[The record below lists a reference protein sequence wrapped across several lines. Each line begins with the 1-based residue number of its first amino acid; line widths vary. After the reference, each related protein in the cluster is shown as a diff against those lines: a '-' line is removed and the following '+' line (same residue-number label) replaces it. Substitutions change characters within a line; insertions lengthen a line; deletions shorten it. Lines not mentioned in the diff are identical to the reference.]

1 MVIDPSTE
9 LLSGLNPVQREAV
22 LHEEGPLLIVAG
34 AGSGKT
40 RVLTHRIAHL
50 VAHRGVSPFEV
61 LAITFTN
68 KAADEMKQRVA
79 ALVGPV
85 AERMWVSTFHSAC
98 VRILRRDAPRLG
110 YRSSFT
116 IYDEADANRLTG
128 YVLRDL
134 NIDLKKF
141 PPRSV
146 HAVIRQ
152 AKNELVDFESYRS
165 AAHTI
170 YERRIADVYQEYQQ
184 RLLSASAMDFDDLLM
199 VTVNLFQSHPE
210 VLGHYQQ
217 RFRHLLVDEY
227 QDTNRAQNELV
238 LMLGRMHRNVCV
250 VGDSDQSVY
259 RFRGADITNILEFE
273 QAFPDATTVV
283 LEQNYRSTQTILHAA
298 NAVISNNAMRKPK
311 ALWTEQVGGE
321 LVVRY
326 HAEDEEDESA
336 WVAHEMARLHQ
347 VDGKRWGDMAVF
359 YRTNAQSRVL
369 EERLVRQHIPYKV
382 VGGTKFYDRREVK
395 DLVAYL
401 RAITNPADEV
411 SLKRIVNV
419 PKRGVGETSISRL
432 DALAASRRRPF
443 AEALAGA
450 QEAGVSGKALGGIKD
465 LLGLLD
471 QLRAMV
477 AAGARPD
484 TVLQAVVERTGYAA
498 ELEAEN
504 TVEASGRLEN
514 VAELVGVAAEY
525 DHLDEFLEAVSL
537 VADSDELD
545 GDDTKALLMTLHT
558 AKGLEFPV
566 VFMIGLEDGIFPHLR
581 SLGEPDELEEER
593 RLCYVGITRARER
606 LCLSHAW
613 CRTIWG
619 STQYNPPSR
628 FLKEIP
634 EDLTR
639 LVDGGR
645 RRPAAASPG
654 HRREV
659 VEAALRGRVATP
671 ARTTG
676 AEGLGLRAGD
686 DVVHGKWGE
695 GVVLEVLGTGDKAE
709 AVVRFPGLGEK
720 NLLLAWAPLK
730 RA

>member
-1 MVIDPSTE
+1 M
-9 LLSGLNPVQREAV
+9 
-22 LHEEGPLLIVAG
+22 
-34 AGSGKT
+34 
-40 RVLTHRIAHL
+40 
-50 VAHRGVSPFEV
+50 
-61 LAITFTN
+61 
-68 KAADEMKQRVA
+68 
-79 ALVGPV
+79 
-85 AERMWVSTFHSAC
+85 
-98 VRILRRDAPRLG
+98 
-110 YRSSFT
+110 
-116 IYDEADANRLTG
+116 
-128 YVLRDL
+128 
-134 NIDLKKF
+134 
-141 PPRSV
+141 
-146 HAVIRQ
+146 
-152 AKNELVDFESYRS
+152 
-165 AAHTI
+165 
-170 YERRIADVYQEYQQ
+170 
-184 RLLSASAMDFDDLLM
+184 
-199 VTVNLFQSHPE
+199 
-210 VLGHYQQ
+210 
-217 RFRHLLVDEY
+217 
-227 QDTNRAQNELV
+227 
-238 LMLGRMHRNVCV
+238 
-250 VGDSDQSVY
+250 
-259 RFRGADITNILEFE
+259 
-273 QAFPDATTVV
+273 
-283 LEQNYRSTQTILHAA
+283 
-298 NAVISNNAMRKPK
+298 
-311 ALWTEQVGGE
+311 
-321 LVVRY
+321 
-326 HAEDEEDESA
+326 
-336 WVAHEMARLHQ
+336 
-347 VDGKRWGDMAVF
+347 
-359 YRTNAQSRVL
+359 
-369 EERLVRQHIPYKV
+369 
-382 VGGTKFYDRREVK
+382 
-395 DLVAYL
+395 
-401 RAITNPADEV
+401 
-411 SLKRIVNV
+411 
-419 PKRGVGETSISRL
+419 
-432 DALAASRRRPF
+432 
-443 AEALAGA
+443 
-450 QEAGVSGKALGGIKD
+450 SGKALGGIKD